1 MKRLVL
7 PKLNTFATAT
17 LISLSVL
24 LLVWLTSPLPK
35 TLAKPEVKIFDQVWQ
50 TVNENFYDPKFNG
63 VDWKAMR
70 QKYEPQAVRTKSS
83 QEVAGVIN
91 QMLSELRTSHTRFY
105 IPDEP
110 AYYQLLGIF
119 QARNPEFQKELKK
132 FFPKG
137 KIEYSGIGAFTKD
150 INGKTFVSGILDG
163 SPAAKTGLKVGDQLL
178 SVDNRPYQP
187 IQSFTGKAGQ
197 KVTLL
202 IQRTPD
208 ANSQEKIAVTPK
220 MFDASTMFLEAQQAS
235 TQVIQRNGKKIGYVH
250 IWSNAADPDQEK
262 LREDL
267 IYGRLTDAQALVLD
281 LRDGWGG
288 GDIGYLNIFTAQ
300 EGPSITSIPRN
311 GKRYTYISQ
320 WKKPVVM
327 VINEGSRS
335 SKEILAYAFQ
345 QHKIGPVIGSKTTG
359 AVVAGRPFLMSDGSF
374 LYLAV
379 SNVFI
384 NENQRLEGKGVT
396 PDINVPFSLEYAQG
410 ADPQKERAI
419 ETVLQ
424 AVQQRS

>member
-7 PKLNTFATAT
+7 PKLNKFATAL
-17 LISLSVL
+17 LISFSVL
-24 LLVWLTSPLPK
+24 LLLWFTSPLPK
-35 TLAKPEVKIFDQVWQ
+35 TLAKPETKVFEQVWQ

-63 VDWKAMR
+63 VNWKAMR
-70 QKYEPQAVRTKSS
+70 EKYEPQAARTKSS
-83 QEVAGVIN
+83 QEVAPVIN
-91 QMLSELRTSHTRFY
+91 QMLSELQTSHTRFY
-105 IPDEP
+105 IQDEP

-119 QARNPEFQKELKK
+119 QSGNSEFQKRLSK

-137 KIEYSGIGAFTKD
+137 KIEYSGIGAMTKD
-150 INGKTFVSGILDG
+150 INGKTFVSGILDE
-163 SPAAKTGLKVGDQLL
+163 SPAAKAGLKVGDQLL
-178 SVDNRPYQP
+178 SVDGRPYQA
-187 IQSFTGKAGQ
+187 IQSFAGKAGQ

-202 IQRTPD
+202 IQRTPE
-208 ANSQEKIAVTPK
+208 ANSREKIAVTPK
-220 MFDASTMFLEAQQAS
+220 MFNAATMFLEAQQAS
-235 TQVIQRNGKKIGYVH
+235 TQILQRDGKKIGYVH

-267 IYGRLTDAQALVLD
+267 IYDRLRDAQALVLD

-288 GDIGYLNIFTAQ
+288 GDIGYLNIFTAK
-300 EGPSITSIPRN
+300 EGPSVTSIPRN
-311 GKRYTYISQ
+311 GKRSTYISQ

-345 QHKIGPVIGSKTTG
+345 QHKIGPVVGSKTTG
-359 AVVAGRPFLMSDGSF
+359 AVVAGRPFLMPDGSF

-379 SNVFI
+379 SNVFV
-384 NENQRLEGKGVT
+384 NETQRLEGKGVM

-410 ADPQKERAI
+410 TDPQKERAI
-419 ETVLQ
+419 EAVLE
-424 AVQQRS
+424 VLK

>member
-1 MKRLVL
+1 MKRLVP
-7 PKLNTFATAT
+7 PKLNRFATAT
-17 LISLSVL
+17 LISVSVL
-24 LLVWLTSPLPK
+24 LLLWLTSPLAK
-35 TLAKPEVKIFDQVWQ
+35 TLAKPEIKIFDQVWQ
-50 TVNENFYDPKFNG
+50 TVNENFYDPKLNG

-70 QKYEPQAVRTKSS
+70 QKYEPQAVRTKSN

-105 IPDEP
+105 IPNEP

-119 QARNPEFQKELKK
+119 QARNPEFQKQLKK

-137 KIEYSGIGAFTKD
+137 KIEYSGIGAITKD

-187 IQSFTGKAGQ
+187 IQSFTGNAGQ

-208 ANSQEKIAVTPK
+208 ANSQEKIVVTPK

-250 IWSNAADPDQEK
+250 IWSNAAEPDQEK

-267 IYGRLTDAQALVLD
+267 IYGRLRDAQALVLD

-345 QHKIGPVIGSKTTG
+345 QHKIGPVVGSKTTG

-424 AVQQRS
+424 AVQ